1 MPLLLP
7 IVFAPLMFKNHY
19 LREAS
24 VLDYFRLDRNTF
36 NQRLSDL
43 RLISIR
49 EQEHL
54 IEDDIFTDLA
64 GDFLHS
70 DYMAG
75 PGFVLPAAG
84 LENGIH
90 EFKPPKLALSDF
102 LLLGYG

>member
-1 MPLLLP
+1 MPLLLS
-7 IVFAPLMFKNHY
+7 IVFATLVFNNHY

-24 VLDYFRLDRNTF
+24 VFDYFSLDRNTF
-36 NQRLSDL
+36 NQRLSDSH
-43 RLISIR
+43 LISIR

-54 IEDDIFTDLA
+54 IEDDIFPDLT
-64 GDFLHS
+64 GDLLHS

-75 PGFVLPAAG
+75 PGFALPAAG

-90 EFKPPKLALSDF
+90 KLKPPKLALSDS